1 MTKEPQYIEELSF
14 GDSVSRAG
22 KTRGNEYGEYGA
34 GPDNGRR
41 GRGRHRLIAFV
52 AILVILAL
60 AGGSVGGWWMWD
72 RHWRQIPI
80 TVNGTSMK
88 VSVDM
93 TLGRLLR
100 DNGDF
105 DAHPGNLVDVA
116 GDMIEK
122 HAGKPIVV
130 SINGAAVR
138 RDAIDSTTIPQDG
151 MVMVTSGE
159 DVTEDHTVSKETVP
173 HGESIDI
180 AGGSIQILKQAGKDG
195 VHEYWVGKRSGKHVD
210 KGVTVEPQDTIV
222 VPLNPRPEG
231 KKVIALTFDD
241 GPSKYSGPI
250 LDILKEKG
258 VKATFFDVGEEC
270 LSFPDAEKRMLEEG
284 HQVASHSNTHPDMPT
299 LSRDA
304 LRAEIIAG
312 LSNMKKASG
321 HVTKVLR
328 APYGA
333 FGKKQWQETS
343 DLIDM
348 NVLWDIDTLD
358 WKRPGA
364 KAIHDAVMTG
374 AHNGAIVLM
383 HDGGGDRSQD
393 VEALPGII
401 DDLKKQGYEF
411 VTIEQLIKMAGDAG
425 DTGTRATEPPAGA
438 GTCSYLIG
446 GKPPSVSPSVS
457 LTRASSRQRER
468 KVVGRMTGVE
478 PALTD
483 AEKPLNTSDL
493 AALFT

>member
-14 GDSVSRAG
+14 GDSVRRAG

-72 RHWRQIPI
+72 QHWRQIPI

-130 SINGAAVR
+130 SINGTAVR

-270 LSFPDAEKRMLEEG
+270 LSFPDAEKRILEEG

-312 LSNMKKASG
+312 FSNMKKASG

-364 KAIHDAVMTG
+364 KAIHDAVMTARITG
-374 AHNGAIVLM
+374 
-383 HDGGGDRSQD
+383 RS
-393 VEALPGII
+393 
-401 DDLKKQGYEF
+401 
-411 VTIEQLIKMAGDAG
+411 
-425 DTGTRATEPPAGA
+425 
-438 GTCSYLIG
+438 C
-446 GKPPSVSPSVS
+446 
-457 LTRASSRQRER
+457 
-468 KVVGRMTGVE
+468 
-478 PALTD
+478 
-483 AEKPLNTSDL
+483 
-493 AALFT
+493 